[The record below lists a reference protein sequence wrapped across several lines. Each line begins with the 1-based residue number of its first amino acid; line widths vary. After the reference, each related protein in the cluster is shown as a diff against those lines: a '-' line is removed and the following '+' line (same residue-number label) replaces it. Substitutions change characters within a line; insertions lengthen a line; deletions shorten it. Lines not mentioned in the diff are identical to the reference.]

1 MAIDPNRI
9 AGTAF
14 ITINGVSFSISGE
27 AAYRVSGSTRE
38 TLTGQD
44 GVHGYSEKPT
54 AGRISF
60 KGRDAN
66 NVQVGLLNEATNQTV
81 VLVLAN
87 GKTVVGRNMWRVGD
101 PIEVNTE
108 DGTFPCDWEGVDVK
122 EA

>member
-1 MAIDPNRI
+1 MADPNRI

-27 AAYRVSGSTRE
+27 AAYRVSGTTRE

-60 KGRDAN
+60 KGRDAS
-66 NVQVGLLNEATNQTV
+66 NVQIGQLNEETNQTV

-108 DGTFPCDWEGVDVK
+108 DATFPCDWEGTDVK